1 MNERLIRYIPS
12 KNDLEL
18 RKSIS
23 SGAFGIVDLVRYQ
36 KKLYAH
42 KRPRTNHVELHT
54 NILDEA
60 IKMTEI
66 TEDHPNIQRVC
77 FIDLDS
83 LGFLM
88 EYCDCGTL
96 DAFIRNDTSTY
107 TLCDALSWAYQLADA
122 LSFLHSIN
130 ISKSLK
136 SQRSIPR
143 ILDRFSAS

>member
-1 MNERLIRYIPS
+1 MNILGYNQENEKRLQKLLNERQIPYIPS
-12 KNDLEL
+12 KSNLEF

-42 KRPRTNHVELHT
+42 KRPRSNHVELHT

-60 IKMTEI
+60 MKLTEI
-66 TEDHPNIQRVC
+66 IEYHPNIQRIC
-77 FIDLDS
+77 FIDLES

-96 DAFIRNDTSTY
+96 DAFIRKETSMY
-107 TLCDALSWAYQLADA
+107 NLADAVSWAYQLADA

-130 ISKSLK
+130 ISK
-136 SQRSIPR
+136 
-143 ILDRFSAS
+143 